1 MSLLSRLDA
10 ALLRRHQR
18 NTARA
23 AVRNHQ
29 TPGHSAITT
38 KGTTMARDERAGVA
52 SGTEP
57 LAGTTGVA
65 EAHRIAV
72 RYWQREAKEARDT
85 LVDFQIA
92 SHKALRDAGD
102 EIARLRAI
110 YIGRDK
116 VVWRLRLERDD
127 VRIRLAERDAQV
139 TRLTKRLSEGLG

>member
-1 MSLLSRLDA
+1 LTTEVESLKATIEQMGKVA
-10 ALLRRHQR
+10 ADTIDLLTKER
-18 NTARA
+18 NEAL
-23 AVRNHQ
+23 
-29 TPGHSAITT
+29 
-38 KGTTMARDERAGVA
+38 TTMARDERAGVA
-52 SGTEP
+52 SETEP